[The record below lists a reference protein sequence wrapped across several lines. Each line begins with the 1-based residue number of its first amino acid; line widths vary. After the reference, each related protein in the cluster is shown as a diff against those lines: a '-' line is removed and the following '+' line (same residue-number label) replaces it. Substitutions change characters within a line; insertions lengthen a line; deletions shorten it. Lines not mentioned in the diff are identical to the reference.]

1 MIENADKV
9 SSYFGYWP
17 EFCDAKIESF
27 SYNSSGIIELSIFY
41 IDADLDKTA
50 HITLQFDG
58 VTEVSLSDLLSENVI
73 DEISIEG
80 SEPFTIS
87 MESCYGMGGSFKCN
101 SIRVA
106 NFLA

>member
-1 MIENADKV
+1 MIENAEKV

-41 IDADLDKTA
+41 IDADLNKTA
-50 HITLQFDG
+50 HIALQFSG
-58 VTEVSLSDLLSENVI
+58 VTEVSLSDLFSENVI

-80 SEPFTIS
+80 TGPFNIS
-87 MESCYGMGGSFKCN
+87 IESCFGLGGSFKCD
-101 SIRVA
+101 SVRVA
-106 NFLA
+106 DFHA